1 MSKYRGPLG
10 LILAA
15 VFLIYAIQ
23 WGTPKKIDWTEN
35 YEAED
40 KRPYGDKVLVDL
52 LADVF
57 PGQTVNRPTTSL
69 HKRRGQL
76 RKGNYLIVNHTFFL
90 TRPDLNALLEQVKAG
105 SNAFIVASILTED
118 LADTLEIFVENV
130 VNTTQDVQANFVQP
144 NRRRAKPFA
153 FTHVNDLFEIIPR
166 DSGRTA
172 PTPIQLG
179 TVTVSKSQDEPKL
192 GTRQAAQFVAMP
204 WGKGHI
210 FLHVMPQAFGNYNMV
225 HPDNAEYIAK
235 ALSYLPT
242 GEVFWEEY
250 YTDITYASRQ
260 TTDENGET
268 VEEWDETKAV
278 AIRKNDY
285 LRENDS
291 IFRFFLDEPPL
302 RWAVY
307 LTLFGLVLFVFFEA
321 KRRQRIVPVIKPL
334 ANATLEFTTTVG
346 RLYFQHQDHKNIAEK
361 KITYFL
367 EYIRNRYYLTT
378 NHWDDA
384 FYTALSRKSGMEK
397 SEVEELFRYVQYIQ
411 KQGII
416 TEEQLLQL
424 NTRLQR
430 FLNL

>member
-242 GEVFWEEY
+242 GEVFWERDE
-250 YTDITYASRQ
+250 SRGDSQ
-260 TTDENGET
+260 KRLPARKRLHFPLLPGRA
-268 VEEWDETKAV
+268 AV
-278 AIRKNDY
+278 ALGCLPHVVRAGAV
-285 LRENDS
+285 RV
-291 IFRFFLDEPPL
+291 FRSQTP
-302 RWAVY
+302 
-307 LTLFGLVLFVFFEA
+307 
-321 KRRQRIVPVIKPL
+321 
-334 ANATLEFTTTVG
+334 
-346 RLYFQHQDHKNIAEK
+346 
-361 KITYFL
+361 
-367 EYIRNRYYLTT
+367 
-378 NHWDDA
+378 
-384 FYTALSRKSGMEK
+384 TAH
-397 SEVEELFRYVQYIQ
+397 
-411 KQGII
+411 
-416 TEEQLLQL
+416 
-424 NTRLQR
+424 
-430 FLNL
+430 